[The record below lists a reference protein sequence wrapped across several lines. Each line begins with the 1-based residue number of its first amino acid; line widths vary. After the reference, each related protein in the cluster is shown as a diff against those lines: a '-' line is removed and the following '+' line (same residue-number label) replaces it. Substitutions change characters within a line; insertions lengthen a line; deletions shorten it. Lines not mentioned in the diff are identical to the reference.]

1 MRDHPPFEESQGR
14 APYPVTN
21 ARPQRIWLREPERAT
36 GPQAVVLLALGFLL
50 IATSTGGIGWALLQ
64 NSSACGIHV
73 VNPVV

>member
-21 ARPQRIWLREPERAT
+21 VRPQRIWLREPERAT

-50 IATSTGGIGWALLQ
+50 IAASTGGIGWLVGEAIK
-64 NSSACGIHV
+64 AAGWDG
-73 VNPVV
+73 